1 MQLDREPRCEGRG
14 SRYRQRSGEDHGGAK
29 AEEISRQMMIFKGFS
44 WVIHWLCT
52 DYTPIIHWLC
62 YVVLCCAMLYYVFLA
77 VLLVFL
83 DVYWYWCL
91 YHVIGDSCNMFCPV
105 NDVLY
110 IVSHL
115 LMFIDVYY
123 YIVLY
128 HIIDAYLRIIMIT
141 ICNIYIYI
149 LSDQDSRQWNGR

>member
-1 MQLDREPRCEGRG
+1 
-14 SRYRQRSGEDHGGAK
+14 
-29 AEEISRQMMIFKGFS
+29 
-44 WVIHWLCT
+44 
-52 DYTPIIHWLC
+52 
-62 YVVLCCAMLYYVFLA
+62 
-77 VLLVFL
+77 
-83 DVYWYWCL
+83 
-91 YHVIGDSCNMFCPV
+91 MFCPV

-141 ICNIYIYI
+141 ICNSYIYI